1 MNLHPNAK
9 TTPAGRWLLVQ
20 RIRKE
25 RWMAAEAAEAAGVSV
40 RTAYKWLARYRD
52 EGRAGLGDRRSRPRR
67 IPRRTPDRVVR
78 RVEKLRRRR
87 MTSTEIA
94 SRTSLPLSTVSLL
107 LRRLGLHR
115 LSRLEPEQ
123 PVRRYERETPG
134 ELLHLDTKKL
144 ARIRRVGHR
153 IHGDRSKRVYGA
165 GWEFAHVCIDD
176 CTRLAYVEVLPDERA
191 TTTTAFLRRAL
202 AWYRARGIEVQRVM
216 TDNAPGYYAK
226 RFAALCR
233 DREIRQIF
241 TRPYTPK
248 TNGKAERFIQTAL
261 REWAYARA
269 YQNSDQRGADMPRW
283 IHQYNWHRPH
293 ASLKYK
299 TPISRLGLT
308 EDNLLRLHS

>member
-1 MNLHPNAK
+1 M
-9 TTPAGRWLLVQ
+9 
-20 RIRKE
+20 
-25 RWMAAEAAEAAGVSV
+25 
-40 RTAYKWLARYRD
+40 
-52 EGRAGLGDRRSRPRR
+52 
-67 IPRRTPDRVVR
+67 VR

-94 SRTSLPLSTVSLL
+94 SRTSLPLSTVSLV

-115 LSRLEPEQ
+115 LSRLEPEE
-123 PVRRYERETPG
+123 PVRRYERENPG

-191 TTTTAFLRRAL
+191 ITTTAFLRRAL

-233 DREIRQIF
+233 DQQIRQIF

-248 TNGKAERFIQTAL
+248 TNGKAERFIQTLTQNWAYKRPYRSSARRASAL
-261 REWAYARA
+261 R
-269 YQNSDQRGADMPRW
+269 PW
-283 IHQYNWHRPH
+283 IKHYNHERPH
-293 ASLKYK
+293 RGLGMA
-299 TPISRLGLT
+299 TPMARLR
-308 EDNLLRLHS
+308 EAREQRP